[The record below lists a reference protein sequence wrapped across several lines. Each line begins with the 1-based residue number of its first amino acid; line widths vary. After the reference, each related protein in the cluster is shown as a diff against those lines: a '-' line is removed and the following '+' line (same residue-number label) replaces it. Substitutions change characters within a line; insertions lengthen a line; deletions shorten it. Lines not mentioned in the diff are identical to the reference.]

1 MSLQRR
7 RPSRAVAGWQHGT
20 NTAVLMAGAAYGAV
34 MAAGVIARSERGL
47 HLRRNFVAA
56 SWLVAWPPFAMQV
69 GASGKTL

>member
-34 MAAGVIARSERGL
+34 MAAGVIARSERCL
-47 HLRRNFVAA
+47 HSRRDFVAA
-56 SWLVAWPPFAMQV
+56 SV
-69 GASGKTL
+69 GYMATVCHAGRRIR